1 MNMFR
6 GSMVAIVT
14 PMNEDGSID
23 FISLKNL
30 IEFHIENQTDVIIS
44 VGTTGESATL
54 DFDEHSQVIKKTI
67 EFVNGRIPVIAG
79 TGANSTSEAIE
90 LTKSAKNNGADGC
103 LLVTPYY
110 NKPTQ
115 EGLYQHYKKI
125 ADLVDIPQILYN
137 VPGRTSV
144 DMQPETV
151 LRLSTHKNIVG
162 IKEASGNKDRSLSLM
177 KLCSKDIKIFTGD
190 DKTSMS
196 DISDGFS
203 GNISVTAN
211 VAPLEMHQMC
221 QSALEGDIEN
231 ASKLNSNLDILHD
244 LLFCESNPIPV
255 KWCLHKMG
263 LIKKGIRLPLTWID
277 QKFDSSLTE
286 ALAKSGVI
294 ND

>member
-1 MNMFR
+1 MKMFR

-14 PMNEDGSID
+14 PMNEDGSLD

-79 TGANSTSEAIE
+79 TGANSTSEAIA

-144 DMQPETV
+144 DMQPDTV

-162 IKEASGNKDRSLSLM
+162 IKEASGNKDRSLSL
-177 KLCSKDIKIFTGD
+177 
-190 DKTSMS
+190 
-196 DISDGFS
+196 
-203 GNISVTAN
+203 
-211 VAPLEMHQMC
+211 
-221 QSALEGDIEN
+221 
-231 ASKLNSNLDILHD
+231 
-244 LLFCESNPIPV
+244 
-255 KWCLHKMG
+255 
-263 LIKKGIRLPLTWID
+263 
-277 QKFDSSLTE
+277 
-286 ALAKSGVI
+286 
-294 ND
+294 

>member
-23 FISLKNL
+23 FISLKKL

-79 TGANSTSEAIE
+79 TGANSTSEAVE

-151 LRLSTHKNIVG
+151 LRLSTHKNIIG
-162 IKEASGNKDRSLSLM
+162 IKEASGSKDRSTSLM
-177 KLCSKDIKIFTGD
+177 KLCSQNMKIFTGD

-196 DISDGFS
+196 DMADGFS

-231 ASKLNSNLDILHD
+231 ASKLNLKLDVLHD

-263 LIKKGIRLPLTWID
+263 LIKKGIRLPLTWMD
-277 QKFDSSLTE
+277 EKFDRPLTE
-286 ALAKSGVI
+286 GLIKSGVI
-294 ND
+294 DE